1 MSLSRK
7 SLLVLALGMAL
18 AACGGTA
25 LPEQGDRA
33 GASVAADGVADA
45 GQPTAEPA
53 ERGDEAA
60 PASPEDAG
68 FDIRSVPVSDV
79 ALGDCPYLRL
89 PAGYVYQDEDAY
101 DYERIPFWTGDRI
114 EWVEG
119 RLFGGRIIGDKA
131 QGKEFSLLEYQ
142 RNMQAAIRQ
151 AGGHG
156 IAQGRIPAEFHDAV
170 EEADPG
176 LEARLYSAM
185 GNTFGEPVETFV
197 LRRADRDIW
206 IPGGGY
212 ANGGSLRVVETVP
225 LEITAGLLDVCELKR
240 QIDAD
245 GRVAIDVN
253 FAIDS
258 ADILPDSQ
266 PQIDQVLALLRGDP
280 SLRLSI
286 DGHTDA
292 TGDAAHNLRL
302 SEARARS
309 VLAALTAQ
317 GIEASRLEAKGHGQS
332 QPVADNATDEGRAR
346 NRRVE
351 LVRLG

>member
-33 GASVAADGVADA
+33 VASAAADGGAVA
-45 GQPTAEPA
+45 GQPTAAPA

-68 FDIRSVPVSDV
+68 FDIRSAPVSDV
-79 ALGDCPYLRL
+79 ALGDFPYLRL
-89 PAGYVYQDEDAY
+89 PAGYVYQGEDAS
-101 DYERIPFWTGDRI
+101 DDERIPFWTGDRI

-156 IAQGRIPAEFHDAV
+156 IAQGRIPTEFHEAV

-197 LRRADRDIW
+197 IRRADRDIW
-206 IPGGGY
+206 IQVGGY
-212 ANGGSLRVVETVP
+212 ANGGNLRVVETGP
-225 LEITAGLLDVCELKR
+225 LGITAGLLDASGLKR
-240 QIDAD
+240 QSRAD
-245 GRVAIDVN
+245 GRVARDVRS
-253 FAIDS
+253 AIDS
-258 ADILPDSQ
+258 ADIPADCQ
-266 PQIDQVLALLRGDP
+266 PPPEQVRALLRESP
-280 SLRLSI
+280 APR
-286 DGHTDA
+286 
-292 TGDAAHNLRL
+292 
-302 SEARARS
+302 
-309 VLAALTAQ
+309 
-317 GIEASRLEAKGHGQS
+317 
-332 QPVADNATDEGRAR
+332 
-346 NRRVE
+346 
-351 LVRLG
+351 